1 MQGLAQLSSTTL
13 SRARNFVLEHL
24 IHTLPLRDAHLR
36 AFLTATIEMDLDEL
50 QRTENDSL
58 NVYLDKLMLQNT
70 PFDPVSDGRYFMQ
83 ESRISFPEVVHS
95 QIAEYG
101 TNGISSMLSIQ
112 EITRRQLAVSCISSA
127 ETGLD
132 ILSKSLSQSNW
143 DELGNI
149 LLKKKLKQLP
159 GLT

>member
-132 ILSKSLSQSNW
+132 ILSKSLTQSNW